1 MVPLASFETPLK
13 ARLRKL
19 KESKEALNP
28 PFWVRCRRWK
38 SVLRRATTRSRSC
51 QRLVVVP
58 RAVVAHVSEEAAA
71 ESLQLGFLLLKIFSW
86 LGCLGL

>member
-51 QRLVVVP
+51 QRLVVGAPSGGGTRV
-58 RAVVAHVSEEAAA
+58 RGGS
-71 ESLQLGFLLLKIFSW
+71 S
-86 LGCLGL
+86 